1 VSDRTVR
8 RRDRVVHQPELEP
21 LRGPLSE
28 SAEEQLAE
36 LGGLAGGYKAVQ
48 LLIGAVALLFGPVLV
63 VGYWI
68 TGGSGLGPSMS
79 SYYHSD
85 LRDVF
90 VGMLFALAL
99 LFATYHF
106 HPIVWPPPVR
116 SRDTAAPK
124 PKPDVSYRVDNW
136 LANAAGVA
144 AVLLALFPTN
154 KNPHGDPAGG
164 NQTVHSLFGATM
176 FLLLALFAGWRFRKS
191 SGRLTPEKR
200 LRNRVYLGCGVL
212 MLVFLGFFAY
222 RDALFPG
229 VPDEIGT
236 LSEMLALCVFA
247 ISWLLKSDYFRFLAD
262 RPKSENAFNSPAEVG
277 KVQTTQRAWRST
289 VRDGP
294 AKSFWMWLT
303 ERVDRVWG
311 WDRLRVFP
319 ALLTLLGLRMRLRR
333 ENLFDATGVTVGWG
347 PERSVPS
354 RRLTR
359 SIDGTETDPHH
370 PGMGAAGSRFGRNI
384 APDQLDSTDPTRVMS
399 PNPRT
404 VSNQLLAR
412 RAFVPASGLNMLFA
426 AWIQFEV
433 HDWMHHRLEP
443 GRAWDVPL
451 DPADPWAARTPN
463 GAMAILRSEV
473 DAAYGGDEGPPN
485 YRSTSTHWWDASQIY
500 GSDPQVA
507 PKLRTGHGGRL
518 RLTDDGRLPFD
529 PTDPDDPL
537 VKEVGG
543 GAALVGASNGWWLGL
558 AMLHTLFMRE
568 HNAIC
573 DHLARSYPTWTDQ
586 QLFDTA
592 RLVNAALMA
601 KIHTVE
607 WTPALLA
614 NPVLERAMNINWW
627 GFEGQAVERWLGRL
641 VKSEELSGIPG
652 TDLYYHGVPYAITE
666 EFVAVYRLHP
676 LIPDDYEIRSSADNS
691 VLLAGR
697 FSEISGRRTHDLLDG
712 KIAMSDLLYSFA
724 IAHPGQAVLH
734 NFPEELRTF
743 SDPDAGLVDL
753 AAVDILR
760 NRERGVPRYN
770 EFRRQFRLEPAK
782 RFEDFSDDP
791 TIVEELAAVYA
802 TPEDVDLIVGL
813 YTERKP
819 DGFAISDTAFRVFIL
834 MASRRLKSDRFYT
847 YDYRPGVYTQEG
859 LDWID
864 TNTLSSVILRHH
876 PDLGGVVRTDNAFK
890 PWSIA

>member
-1 VSDRTVR
+1 MKKW
-8 RRDRVVHQPELEP
+8 HQPEIEP
-21 LRGPLSE
+21 LRGLPSDADDE
-28 SAEEQLAE
+28 RLAE
-36 LGGLAGGYKAVQ
+36 LGGLAGAYKGVQ
-48 LLIGAVALLFGPVLV
+48 LLIGLVAFFFGPVLI
-63 VGYWI
+63 VGYFFVA
-68 TGGSGLGPSMS
+68 GGIEFGGSMS
-79 SYYHSD
+79 SYYNSD

-90 VGMLFALAL
+90 VGMLFVLGL
-99 LFATYHF
+99 MFTTYHF
-106 HPIVWPPPVR
+106 RPIVWPGAPVAGAGQKR
-116 SRDTAAPK
+116 K
-124 PKPDVSYRVDNW
+124 PEVSFRLDNW
-136 LANAAGVA
+136 LANFAGLAV
-144 AVLLALFPTN
+144 VLLALCPTDTN
-154 KNPHGDPAGG
+154 PAGCKVG
-164 NQTVHSLFGATM
+164 GSPVWHSIFGATM
-176 FLLLALFAGWRFRKS
+176 FGLLVLFAGCRFRKS
-191 SGRLTPEKR
+191 AGHHPTPEKR
-200 LRNRVYLGCGVL
+200 KRNRVYLVCAVVMVVGL
-212 MLVFLGFFAY
+212 
-222 RDALFPG
+222 ALFGLGGRLGLPSEVG
-229 VPDEIGT
+229 LIGEVT
-236 LSEMLALCVFA
+236 ALWAFA
-247 ISWLLKSDYFRFLAD
+247 VSWLLKSEYLPFLRD
-262 RPKSENAFNSPAEVG
+262 RSEGENPVNPPAEDG

-294 AKSFWMWLT
+294 VKSVGMWLAGT
-303 ERVDRVWG
+303 VDRAWG

-319 ALLTLLGLRMRLRR
+319 AMLTLLGIRMRLRR
-333 ENLFDATGVTVGWG
+333 ENLFDTTGVTVGWG
-347 PERSVPS
+347 PEKPVPS

-370 PGMGAAGSRFGRNI
+370 PDMGAAGSRFGRNVP
-384 APDQLDSTDPTRVMS
+384 PDQLDSTDLARVMT

-412 RAFVPASGLNMLFA
+412 RTFVPANGLNMLSA

-443 GRAWDVPL
+443 DQAWEVPL
-451 DPADPWAARTPN
+451 DRADPWKARN
-463 GAMAILRSEV
+463 EHGAMAILRTEADARVRRRRGDARVPEHV
-473 DAAYGGDEGPPN
+473 DALVGCLADLRQ
-485 YRSTSTHWWDASQIY
+485 RSERL
-500 GSDPQVA
+500 GEA
-507 PKLRTGHGGRL
+507 PHRRRRAPAAHH
-518 RLTDDGRLPFD
+518 DGRMPFD
-529 PTDPDDPL
+529 PSNPDDPL
-537 VKEVGG
+537 VQELGG

-676 LIPDDYEIRSSADNS
+676 LIPDTYEIRSAADNAMLHS
-691 VLLAGR
+691 GRFTEIAGR
-697 FSEISGRRTHDLLDG
+697 QTHDVVANRRT
-712 KIAMSDLLYSFA
+712 SDLLYSLA
-724 IAHPGQAVLH
+724 TSNPGQVVLH
-734 NFPEELRTF
+734 NFPDDLRTF
-743 SDPDAGLVDL
+743 SDPDGGVVDL

-770 EFRRQFRLEPAK
+770 EFRRLFRLKPAK
-782 RFEDFSDDP
+782 RFKDFSDDP
-791 TIVEELAAVYA
+791 TIVDELAKVYA
-802 TPEDVDLIVGL
+802 TPEDVDLLVGL
-813 YTERKP
+813 YAERKP
-819 DGFAISDTAFRVFIL
+819 EGFAISDTAFRVFIL
-834 MASRRLKSDRFYT
+834 MASRRLKSDRFFT

-864 TNTLSSVILRHH
+864 SNTLASVILRHH
-876 PDLGGVVRTDNAFK
+876 PDLGGVVRLDNAFK
-890 PWSIA
+890 PWPIA